1 MTSNQYSSDD
11 EFEVELENAKQQDQR
26 EAHSQDLHN
35 RGGILLAEE
44 QGIAVAEN
52 EISEKSKMLALQ
64 NDIFRTAS
72 INPLMLREKYLM
84 GLEGQ
89 TVTTEGVRA
98 LGLIEMVD
106 VLELVALFNEFTHE
120 NDPYGQHDYGSFD
133 FKGKTIIWRI
143 DYYDNNYRGGSPE
156 PTDPKQTKRVLT
168 VMLPTEY

>member
-1 MTSNQYSSDD
+1 MTCNQYPCND
-11 EFEVELENAKQQDQR
+11 EFEAELENAKQQDQR
-26 EAHSQDLHN
+26 EEHSQELQN
-35 RGGILLAEE
+35 EGGILLAEE
-44 QGIAVAEN
+44 QGITAAHEP
-52 EISEKSKMLALQ
+52 SESAKILALQ

-133 FKGKTIIWRI
+133 FKGKRIIWRI
-143 DYYDNNYRGGSPE
+143 DYYDNDYRGGSPE

-168 VMLPTEY
+168 IMLPSEY